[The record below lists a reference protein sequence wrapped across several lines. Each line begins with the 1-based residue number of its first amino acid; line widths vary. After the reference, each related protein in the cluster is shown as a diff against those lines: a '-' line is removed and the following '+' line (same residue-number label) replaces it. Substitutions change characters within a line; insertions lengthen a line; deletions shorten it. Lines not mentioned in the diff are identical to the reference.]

1 MRFTPNFLDEL
12 RDRIPVSEVVGRSVK
27 LKRQGREY
35 AGLSPFNAEKTPSF
49 FVNDQK
55 GFYHCFSSGKHGDVF
70 KFLMET
76 EGVSFPE
83 AVERVAEI
91 AGVPMPKETPEE
103 QQRQQARAGLVEIME
118 MAAKFFEGELQGRA
132 GAAARGYLGGRG
144 LSPATQAAF
153 RMGYAPNDRSALK
166 SHLRKAGVPIGDM
179 VEAGLLVSGDDVPEP
194 FDRFRDRI
202 IFPIQDA
209 RGRVIAF
216 GGRAMQSDAPAK
228 YLNSPETPLFHKGA
242 TLFNHHR
249 ARAAAHSAGTVVA
262 VEGYVDV
269 IALAAAGIAHV
280 VAPLGT
286 ALTTEQMELL
296 WKMAP
301 EPILCFDGDKAGRRA
316 GFRAIETALPLLAPG
331 RSLRFA
337 FLPEG
342 QDPDDLV
349 RAEGR
354 EAVEA
359 VLARASPMI
368 DVLWQR
374 ELEASPTD
382 TPERAAAF
390 EFRLKNALAGIR
402 DETVRRHY
410 QTAIEGRLAGFGR
423 AGGDA
428 RRNGGNRAAGAG
440 RFIPTARGGGRGGG
454 AGRRPGGAFEALP
467 ITASATLRQSPLV
480 GPGAGRLPGREVA
493 LVLAVVN
500 HPQMLGDLAEPFAEL
515 DLSTRDL
522 DRLRRAALDAYA
534 RGAITREAM
543 RDALSATDGGAL
555 LARADAALLASNWW
569 VGPDAD
575 PRDAETAWRHAA
587 ALHIKVRAL
596 HRELRS
602 AEQDFGRDFTD
613 DNFRRIV
620 EIQRQLSAAE
630 GSEASIE
637 NFGGASGRTVRS
649 M

>member
-1 MRFTPNFLDEL
+1 MRFTPAFLDEL
-12 RDRIPVSEVVGRSVK
+12 RERLPVSDVVGQRVK

-55 GFYHCFSSGKHGDVF
+55 GFFHCFSSGKHGDVF

-83 AVERVAEI
+83 AVERIAEM
-91 AGVPMPKETPEE
+91 AGVPMPKETVEE
-103 QQRQQARAGLVEIME
+103 VRRAETRAGLVEIME
-118 MAAKFFEGELQGRA
+118 MAAKFYEAELQGRG
-132 GAAARGYLGGRG
+132 GAAARGYLAGRA
-144 LSPATQAAF
+144 LAPATQQAF
-153 RMGYAPNDRSALK
+153 RMGYAPNDRMALRN
-166 SHLRKAGVPIGDM
+166 HLRKANVPVADM
-179 VEAGLLVSGDDVPEP
+179 VEAGLLVSGEDVSEP

-202 IFPIQDA
+202 MFPIQDS

-216 GGRAMQSDAPAK
+216 GGRAMSSEVHAK

-242 TLFNHHR
+242 TVFNHHR
-249 ARAAAHSAGTVVA
+249 ARAAAHEAGTVIA
-262 VEGYVDV
+262 VEGYVDA
-269 IALAAAGIAHV
+269 IALASVGIAHV

-286 ALTTEQMELL
+286 ALTADQMELL

-316 GFRAIETALPLLAPG
+316 GFRAIETALPLIAPG

-354 EAVEA
+354 AAVDA

-368 DVLWQR
+368 DVLWQK
-374 ELEASPTD
+374 ELEAGPTD

-390 EFRLKNALAGIR
+390 EKRLRDALGAIK
-402 DETVRRHY
+402 DETVKRHY
-410 QTAIEGRLAGFGR
+410 QTAVQQRLQGFGR
-423 AGGDA
+423 
-428 RRNGGNRAAGAG
+428 
-440 RFIPTARGGGRGGG
+440 TETGGGRRGAGG
-454 AGRRPGGAFEALP
+454 AGRRPAAGRPQRGGRGPAMGDSAPL
-467 ITASATLRQSPLV
+467 TASESLRQSPMV
-480 GPGAGRLPGREVA
+480 GTGTGRLPGREVA
-493 LVLAVVN
+493 LVLAIVN
-500 HPQMLGDLAEPFAEL
+500 HPGLLDSLDEAFAEL
-515 DLSTRDL
+515 DLTTRDL

-534 RGAITREAM
+534 HGAHDRDAM
-543 RDALSATDGGAL
+543 RSALATPDCAMVL
-555 LARADAALLASNWW
+555 ERAEAALLASNWW
-569 VGPDAD
+569 VRTDAD
-575 PRDAETAWRHAA
+575 PSDAALAWRHAS

-602 AEQDFGRDFTD
+602 AEQDFGREFTD

-620 EIQRQLSAAE
+620 EIQRQLSAVE

-637 NFGGASGRTVRS
+637 NYGGASGRSVRP

>member
-1 MRFTPNFLDEL
+1 MRFTPAFLDEL
-12 RDRIPVSEVVGRSVK
+12 RDRVPVSEIVGQRVK

-55 GFYHCFSSGKHGDVF
+55 GFYHCFSSGRHGDVF

-76 EGVSFPE
+76 DGVSFPE
-83 AVERVAEI
+83 AVERVAEL
-91 AGVPMPKETPEE
+91 AGVPLPKESPEE
-103 QQRQQARAGLVEIME
+103 ARRAETRAGLVEIME
-118 MAAKFFEGELQGRA
+118 MAALFFEAQLQDRG
-132 GAAARGYLGGRG
+132 GAAARGYLAGRA
-144 LSPATQAAF
+144 LSPQLQAAF
-153 RMGYAPNDRSALK
+153 RMGYAPNDRFALRN
-166 SHLRKAGVPIGDM
+166 HLRAKNVPVADM
-179 VEAGLLVSGDDVPEP
+179 VEAGLLVSGPDIAEP
-194 FDRFRDRI
+194 FDRFRDRVM
-202 IFPIQDA
+202 FPIQDA
-209 RGRVIAF
+209 RGKVIAF
-216 GGRAMQSDAPAK
+216 GGRAMSADAPAK

-249 ARAAAHSAGTVVA
+249 ARAAAHPAGTVIA

-269 IALAAAGIAHV
+269 IALSGAGIAHV
-280 VAPLGT
+280 VATNGT
-286 ALTTEQMELL
+286 AFTPEQLELT
-296 WKMAP
+296 WRMAP

-316 GFRAIETALPLLAPG
+316 GFRAIETALPLLQPG

-342 QDPDDLV
+342 RDPDDLV

-354 EAVEA
+354 AAMEA

-368 DVLWQR
+368 DVLWAK
-374 ELEASPTD
+374 ELEAGPTD

-390 EFRLKNALAGIR
+390 EHRLRAALAAIR
-402 DETVRRHY
+402 DETVKRHY
-410 QTAIEGRLAGFGR
+410 QTAIQSRLQAFGR
-423 AGGDA
+423 PAQTS
-428 RRNGGNRAAGAG
+428 RRGPAAA
-440 RFIPTARGGGRGGG
+440 
-454 AGRRPGGAFEALP
+454 RRPGGGGRSRAGASPEPVQIA
-467 ITASATLRQSPLV
+467 ASATLRQSPLL
-480 GPGAGRLPGREVA
+480 GAASGRLPAREVA
-493 LVLAVVN
+493 LLLAPIN
-500 HPQMLGDLAEPFAEL
+500 HPSLLESLAEAFAEL

-534 RGAITREAM
+534 HGASDRDEMREAL
-543 RDALSATDGGAL
+543 RAADCGAL
-555 LARADAALLASNWW
+555 LDRADAALLSSNWW
-569 VGPDAD
+569 VGEGAD
-575 PRDAETAWRHAA
+575 PVDAAVAWRHAA
-587 ALHIKVRAL
+587 ALHNKVRAL
-596 HRELRS
+596 HKELRS

-637 NFGGASGRTVRS
+637 NFGGASGRSVRA

>member
-1 MRFTPNFLDEL
+1 MRFTPAFLDEL
-12 RDRIPVSEVVGRSVK
+12 RARLPVSDVVGRRVK

-83 AVERVAEI
+83 AVERIAEM
-91 AGVPMPKETPEE
+91 AGLSLPKESAEE
-103 QQRQQARAGLVEIME
+103 VRKAETRAGLVQIME
-118 MAAKFFEGELQGRA
+118 MAAAFFEGELQGRS
-132 GAAARGYLGGRG
+132 GAAARGYLAGRA
-144 LSPATQAAF
+144 LSPKTQGDF
-153 RMGYAPNDRSALK
+153 RMGYAPNSRTALRE
-166 SHLRKAGVPIGDM
+166 HLRKAGVRVADM
-179 VEAGLLVSGDDVPEP
+179 VEAGLLVSGEDVAEP

-202 IFPIQDA
+202 IFPIQDV

-216 GGRAMQSDAPAK
+216 GGRAMTADAPAK

-249 ARAAAHSAGTVVA
+249 ARAASHSAGTVVA
-262 VEGYVDV
+262 VEGYVDA
-269 IALAAAGIAHV
+269 IALSSAGIAHV

-286 ALTTEQMELL
+286 ALTAEQLELL
-296 WKMAP
+296 WRMAP

-316 GFRAIETALPLLAPG
+316 GFRAVETALPLVAPG

-359 VLARASPMI
+359 VLKRASPMI
-368 DVLWQR
+368 DVLWQK
-374 ELEASPTD
+374 ELEAGPTD

-390 EFRLKNALAGIR
+390 EARMRTALASIR

-410 QTAIEGRLAGFGR
+410 QQAVQSRLHVFGRGEAPRARRLAAVGGR
-423 AGGDA
+423 
-428 RRNGGNRAAGAG
+428 
-440 RFIPTARGGGRGGG
+440 PARGPRGVGPGRKSGW
-454 AGRRPGGAFEALP
+454 AEAPIVASESLRR
-467 ITASATLRQSPLV
+467 SPLV
-480 GPGAGRLPGREVA
+480 GSGTGRLPDREVA
-493 LVLAVVN
+493 LVLAVIN
-500 HPQMLGDLAEPFAEL
+500 HPGLLDDLAEAFAEL
-515 DLSTRDL
+515 DLTSRDL
-522 DRLRRAALDAYA
+522 DRLRRGALDAYA
-534 RGAITREAM
+534 CGAHDAASMRAALEAAELWEVM
-543 RDALSATDGGAL
+543 ERAAGVLVTGNWWVGVDAD
-555 LARADAALLASNWW
+555 RADAA
-569 VGPDAD
+569 V
-575 PRDAETAWRHAA
+575 AWRHAS
-587 ALHIKVRAL
+587 ALHNKVRAL

-602 AEQDFGRDFTD
+602 AEHDFGREFTD

-620 EIQRQLSAAE
+620 DIQRQLAAAE

-637 NFGGASGRTVRS
+637 NFGGASGRSIRP

>member
-1 MRFTPNFLDEL
+1 MRFTPQFLDDL
-12 RDRIPVSEVVGRSVK
+12 RERLPVSEVVGQRVK

-83 AVERVAEI
+83 AVERIAEM
-91 AGVPMPKETPEE
+91 AGVPLPKESPEE
-103 QQRQQARAGLVEIME
+103 AKRAETRASLVEIMD
-118 MAAKFFEGELQGRA
+118 MAARFFEAELQGRA
-132 GAAARGYLGGRG
+132 GAAARGYLAGRA
-144 LSPATQAAF
+144 LSPSTQNAF
-153 RMGYAPNDRSALK
+153 RIGYAPNDRSALK
-166 SHLRKAGVPIGDM
+166 GHLRKAGVSIADM
-179 VEAGLLVSGDDVPEP
+179 VEAGLLVTGDGVAEP

-202 IFPIQDA
+202 IFPIEDS

-216 GGRAMQSDAPAK
+216 GGRAMSADAQAK

-249 ARAAAHSAGTVVA
+249 ARAAAQAAGTVVA
-262 VEGYVDV
+262 VEGYIDV

-286 ALTTEQMELL
+286 ALTPEQLELL
-296 WKMAP
+296 WRMAP

-316 GFRAIETALPLLAPG
+316 GFRAIETALPLLQPG

-349 RAEGR
+349 RTEGR
-354 EAVEA
+354 AAVDA
-359 VLARASPMI
+359 VLAAAAPMV
-368 DVLWQR
+368 DMLWAKER
-374 ELEASPTD
+374 DAGPTD

-390 EFRLKNALAGIR
+390 ERRLRGALTEIR

-410 QTAIEGRLAGFGR
+410 QAAIESRIAGLGQTGSPARRERQQGKGRPRSRPGSFAQPA
-423 AGGDA
+423 AGGE
-428 RRNGGNRAAGAG
+428 R
-440 RFIPTARGGGRGGG
+440 
-454 AGRRPGGAFEALP
+454 LS
-467 ITASATLRQSPLV
+467 ASATLRNSPLM
-480 GPGAGRLPGREVA
+480 GAGSGRLPGREVA
-493 LVLAVVN
+493 LVLAMVN
-500 HPQMLGDLAEPFAEL
+500 HPALLDELAEPFAEL

-522 DRLRRAALDAYA
+522 DRLRRATLDAYA
-534 RGAITREAM
+534 RGAADRDAM
-543 RDALSATDGGAL
+543 RAALAGSPEHAAVL
-555 LARADAALLASNWW
+555 QRADAALLASNWW
-569 VGPDAD
+569 VDVAAD
-575 PRDAETAWRHAA
+575 PVDAAVAWRHAA
-587 ALHIKVRAL
+587 ALHMKVRAL

-602 AEQDFGRDFTD
+602 AEQDFGREFTD

-620 EIQRQLSAAE
+620 EIQRQLSTADGA
-630 GSEASIE
+630 EASIDG
-637 NFGGASGRTVRS
+637 FGGASGRIVRP

>member
-1 MRFTPNFLDEL
+1 MRFSPSFLDDL
-12 RDRIPVSEVVGRSVK
+12 RQRLPVSEVVGRRVK

-49 FVNDQK
+49 FVNDHK

-70 KFLMET
+70 KFLMEV

-83 AVERVAEI
+83 AVERIAEM
-91 AGVPMPKETPEE
+91 AGVPMPKDTPEE
-103 QQRQQARAGLVEIME
+103 ARRHEARASLLEIMD
-118 MAAKFFEGELQGRA
+118 MAARFYEGELQGRA
-132 GAAARGYLGGRG
+132 GAAARAYLAGRA
-144 LSPATQAAF
+144 LSPQTQTTF
-153 RMGYAPNDRSALK
+153 RIGYAPNSRTALRER
-166 SHLRKAGVPIGDM
+166 LRAQGVAVADM
-179 VEAGLLVSGDDVPEP
+179 VEAGLLVSGDDVSEP

-202 IFPIQDA
+202 MFPIEDA

-216 GGRAMQSDAPAK
+216 GGRAMTADAPAK

-249 ARAAAHSAGTVVA
+249 ARAAAQTTRSVVA
-262 VEGYVDV
+262 VEGYVDA
-269 IALAAAGIAHV
+269 IALASAGVAHV
-280 VAPLGT
+280 VSNLGT
-286 ALTTEQMELL
+286 ALTSEQMELL

-354 EAVEA
+354 GAIDA
-359 VLARASPMI
+359 VLVAAAPLV
-368 DVLWQR
+368 DVLWAR
-374 ELEASPTD
+374 ELDAGPTD

-390 EFRLKNALAGIR
+390 ETRIREALNAIR

-410 QTAIEGRLAGFGR
+410 QTAVASRLSQFGR
-423 AGGDA
+423 PVFAE
-428 RRNGGNRAAGAG
+428 RRSYG
-440 RFIPTARGGGRGGG
+440 ARGGPAPRGRRGGPERSWRNG
-454 AGRRPGGAFEALP
+454 AQAQPALA
-467 ITASATLRQSPLV
+467 ASADLKKSPTV
-480 GPGAGRLPGREVA
+480 VAGVGRLQAREVA
-493 LVLAVVN
+493 LALAVAN
-500 HPQMLGDLAEPFAEL
+500 HPTLLDELAEMFAEL
-515 DLSTRDL
+515 EFSSRDL
-522 DRLRRAALDAYA
+522 DKLRRAILDSYAHGAHDRDAMRADLAAAGLDALVDRA
-534 RGAITREAM
+534 Q
-543 RDALSATDGGAL
+543 GAL
-555 LARADAALLASNWW
+555 LSSEWWVSVDADPADAA
-569 VGPDAD
+569 V
-575 PRDAETAWRHAA
+575 AWRHAS

-596 HRELRS
+596 HRELRA
-602 AEQDFGRDFTD
+602 AEQEFGRDFTD

-620 EIQRQLSAAE
+620 EIQRQLSTAE
-630 GSEASIE
+630 GSEASIDG
-637 NFGGASGRTVRS
+637 FGGASGRVVRP